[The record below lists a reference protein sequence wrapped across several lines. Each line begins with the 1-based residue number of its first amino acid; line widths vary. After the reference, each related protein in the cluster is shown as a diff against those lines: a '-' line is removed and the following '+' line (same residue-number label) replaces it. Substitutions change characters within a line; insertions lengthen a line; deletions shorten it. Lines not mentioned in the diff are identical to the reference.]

1 MFNKKKDIHQMK
13 KRNTKEYEERIS
25 KTERYKK
32 SAIPYPTNL
41 MNTEKEE
48 QKQILIG

>member
-1 MFNKKKDIHQMK
+1 MK

-32 SAIPYPTNL
+32 STIPYPTNL